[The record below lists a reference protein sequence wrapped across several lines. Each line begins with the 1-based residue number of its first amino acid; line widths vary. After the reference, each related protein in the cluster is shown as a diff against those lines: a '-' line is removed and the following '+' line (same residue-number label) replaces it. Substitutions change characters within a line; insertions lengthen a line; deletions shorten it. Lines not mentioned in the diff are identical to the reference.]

1 MRSYQITAVVV
12 SLLFGWPVGGRAASL
27 AYTYVSIAD
36 ITQPDP
42 SGLTVAGPSINS
54 AGGVAFLFSPGA
66 PADDR
71 IFTGNGGPLTT
82 ITTSKL
88 GDTRPSIN
96 DAGQVS
102 FTRMLQLAG
111 FGKGV
116 FTGNGGSLTTI
127 ASDSSSF
134 FGGDTS
140 INNAGAVAFFAEP
153 VGGPGIFVGA
163 GGPITTIADTSGRFS
178 GFADGAPINNGGTV
192 AFVAVLPGGSG
203 IFTGSG
209 GPTTTIADTSGPFT
223 FFNNPSL
230 NDAGIVSFVA
240 GLARGGRGIFTGDGT
255 TITMIA
261 DPDGPFRNFFVSSIN
276 NGGLVAFQ
284 AGLDA
289 PGEQGI
295 YTGPDPLA
303 DKVIATG
310 DPLFGS
316 TVRDVVFGPKGLND
330 SGQIAFVAGLTDR
343 RVVVVRA
350 DPEQVLNA
358 ELSGTPDPATFAFDP
373 TPVEDGPAG
382 TFSFSAAFCNIGA
395 KQLMLL
401 KSVTTTLT
409 GGNVLLNRDDGTP
422 PRTGSKHSFPAT
434 LGFADGVL
442 SAGECVDVP
451 YQIGLATN
459 APFEF
464 MVDGVGAA
472 R

>member
-82 ITTSKL
+82 ITTFQ
-88 GDTRPSIN
+88 GGPRPSIN

-102 FTRMLQLAG
+102 FTRMLRLAG

-163 GGPITTIADTSGRFS
+163 GGPITTIADTSGRFRE
-178 GFADGAPINNGGTV
+178 FPNGAPIINNGGTV
-192 AFVAVLPGGSG
+192 AFVAELPAGGSG

-209 GPTTTIADTSGPFT
+209 GPTTTIADTSGP
-223 FFNNPSL
+223 
-230 NDAGIVSFVA
+230 
-240 GLARGGRGIFTGDGT
+240 
-255 TITMIA
+255 
-261 DPDGPFRNFFVSSIN
+261 
-276 NGGLVAFQ
+276 
-284 AGLDA
+284 
-289 PGEQGI
+289 
-295 YTGPDPLA
+295 
-303 DKVIATG
+303 
-310 DPLFGS
+310 
-316 TVRDVVFGPKGLND
+316 
-330 SGQIAFVAGLTDR
+330 
-343 RVVVVRA
+343 
-350 DPEQVLNA
+350 
-358 ELSGTPDPATFAFDP
+358 
-373 TPVEDGPAG
+373 
-382 TFSFSAAFCNIGA
+382 
-395 KQLMLL
+395 
-401 KSVTTTLT
+401 
-409 GGNVLLNRDDGTP
+409 
-422 PRTGSKHSFPAT
+422 
-434 LGFADGVL
+434 
-442 SAGECVDVP
+442 
-451 YQIGLATN
+451 
-459 APFEF
+459 
-464 MVDGVGAA
+464 
-472 R
+472 